1 MKKSNIILVILL
13 CSLYLIPVFVWGIC
27 KISAKGNYYTGFG
40 DDIQTV
46 YIENTGLTKEDIIV
60 NSERV
65 SVPAFQVVS
74 VNQYMN
80 SSYLYYK
87 GSKKYYPEINKD
99 GNVLTIGKAIDA
111 PNTKLKLH
119 IRINDISEIML
130 NGESVWRR

>member
-27 KISAKGNYYTGFG
+27 KISAKGDYYTGFG

-46 YIENTGLTKEDIIV
+46 YIENTVLTKEDIIV

-65 SVPAFQVVS
+65 SAPAFQAVS